1 MGSMRR
7 LMDYVSK
14 TRLIIWAVL
23 IVTCLAMSFEASCT
37 IWVKNGIL
45 SVEYG
50 RCWSLVKTVR
60 MMPVSEINSVSVACG
75 GANGGGSVGPRSVV
89 ITNRRGGRIEFGTT
103 LGGSAGK
110 LDGVAYRVESLI
122 RQSICNHCDFPPVKF
137 FPLGIWNGV
146 AFIIFIAGGLFYI
159 WKQKPRVGREELC

>member
-75 GANGGGSVGPRSVV
+75 GGKW
-89 ITNRRGGRIEFGTT
+89 RRFCWPSQRG
-103 LGGSAGK
+103 
-110 LDGVAYRVESLI
+110 YHESQ
-122 RQSICNHCDFPPVKF
+122 R
-137 FPLGIWNGV
+137 
-146 AFIIFIAGGLFYI
+146 
-159 WKQKPRVGREELC
+159 RED